1 MSLSLRTASEGNG
14 SRKDL
19 NNHARKM
26 LRLTWIFSVNR
37 YFTST
42 MSSSHTPN
50 AYVQYLNMIHEMIMD
65 MTCALTVMANDHAL
79 DRHQMMALRDEL
91 RAQVCSDYRLFFST
105 PCSYYYY
112 IAVRLHDRRISTRQR
127 RGDACP

>member
-1 MSLSLRTASEGNG
+1 
-14 SRKDL
+14 
-19 NNHARKM
+19 
-26 LRLTWIFSVNR
+26 
-37 YFTST
+37 

-91 RAQVCSDYRLFFST
+91 RAQVCSDYRLF
-105 PCSYYYY
+105 P
-112 IAVRLHDRRISTRQR
+112 RLHAQTIFTLQFAYMIGEYPQDNDGEMPAPDLEQ
-127 RGDACP
+127 